1 MHILKNTC
9 QWLLHYQ
16 DAKILEKYFFLGIWM
31 FLPNLFEPEYIWIF
45 SVFEMVIFF
54 EKKEFCITYSIF
66 RSSRSQTFFEIGRC
80 SWKFRKF
87 PRKTVTSESLINKV
101 AGLQAFRP
109 ALLLKRD
116 SYTGV
121 FLWNLRNFY
130 NTFSYSRTAGGC
142 FWVLI
147 DLIFN
152 ETFRFSLKIKSSN
165 YIGVESDADGRQY
178 TGTWQNYLLPK
189 C

>member
-1 MHILKNTC
+1 MNITKLLRIHILKNTC

-147 DLIFN
+147 DFN
-152 ETFRFSLKIKSSN
+152 LQRDFQIQLEDQVK
-165 YIGVESDADGRQY
+165 
-178 TGTWQNYLLPK
+178 
-189 C
+189 

>member
-109 ALLLKRD
+109 AVSFKKRLRHRCFSVKLGKFFQHLFIQWHSRWLLLSFNRFYSSTRLSD
-116 SYTGV
+116 SAWRSGQV
-121 FLWNLRNFY
+121 
-130 NTFSYSRTAGGC
+130 
-142 FWVLI
+142 I
-147 DLIFN
+147 I
-152 ETFRFSLKIKSSN
+152 
-165 YIGVESDADGRQY
+165 
-178 TGTWQNYLLPK
+178 
-189 C
+189 